1 MSLPQR
7 EQEGDFTSQVDELI
21 PRVESLAVTNV
32 QEALSALLALEKQT
46 RSASDQPSTTRI
58 LLAIVKLL
66 SERKDWKELKEQ
78 VQALSKK
85 HGQLRE
91 STKKMVGAVMEL
103 LEAGKVEEGER
114 EGVTV
119 CLRDVTEGKIF
130 LELERARLT
139 RRLSGMLEAKG
150 EVAEASRIIQEIAIE
165 TFGAVDRRE
174 KTSFILEQMRFLKLR
189 GEWEKLEIIARKINA
204 RWLAG
209 EGNEDL
215 KLKYHY
221 LLILSSLL
229 KKSYLPLARHYLSI
243 FRTSRP
249 PTVTEPNESTM
260 TEEQF
265 EILKLSALKHALYF
279 VTLAPYDNEQKDLLE
294 RLAREEK
301 VVERGEWINFAK
313 CFTTPELMRWPG
325 MLSVYGSMLSR
336 SAVFPAPALPQ
347 LPGGEGATLGG
358 EEGGEDGT
366 DYDFVGL
373 AEVDT
378 DELKKGRWED
388 LHLRVIEHNIRVIST
403 YYGRIRLPR
412 LAQLLSL
419 PPTDTEK
426 HLSRLVIDGM
436 VSAKI
441 DRPAGIVVFKKPG
454 GGRTEETLNV
464 WKGGIEELLGKI
476 EQVGHLIGREY
487 AVKAAMGKEV
497 SA

>member
-7 EQEGDFTSQVDELI
+7 KQEGDFTSQVDELI
-21 PRVESLAVTNV
+21 PRVESLAVSNV

-139 RRLSGMLEAKG
+139 RRLSAMLEAKG

-325 MLSVYGSMLSR
+325 MPSTVRCSLAPR
-336 SAVFPAPALPQ
+336 SFPLQ
-347 LPGGEGATLGG
+347 LFLNFQAGRERLWAERREGRMVR
-358 EEGGEDGT
+358 DH
-366 DYDFVGL
+366 DFVGL

-403 YYGRIRLPR
+403 YYSRIRLSPPR
-412 LAQLLSL
+412 ATPFSPAHRHRKAPQ
-419 PPTDTEK
+419 PTRNRWHGISEDRSTGRDSGVQETWRRENGGDAECVERR
-426 HLSRLVIDGM
+426 HRRVVWARSSRL
-436 VSAKI
+436 
-441 DRPAGIVVFKKPG
+441 GI
-454 GGRTEETLNV
+454 
-464 WKGGIEELLGKI
+464 
-476 EQVGHLIGREY
+476 
-487 AVKAAMGKEV
+487 
-497 SA
+497 